1 MSDPVELFSAESS
14 DEIVLVRASS
24 VTPQRVDFA
33 WDPWSPIGMVT
44 VLVGLGGLGKSV
56 LFARLAAGWS
66 RGTIPGDLHG
76 VPVDVAIASAED
88 HRQAVILPRLI
99 AAGADLSRIHF
110 IEHRIDG
117 EASDIAIDGEVAA
130 IEAALVAGNVRV
142 LLIDTVIAH
151 IPTEHDTY
159 NEQRVRAVLKPLAKM
174 AERNSLVVF
183 GTMHLNRRDARDVLT
198 RISGSGGFGNLARSV
213 LLLARDP
220 DDPDGH
226 SRILAL
232 GKSNV
237 GGRTPALKLTL
248 EPCRIPNDDGE
259 EIPTVRLIDSG
270 ESSYTPSDL
279 LGPSEDDDKLSAVGE
294 AADFLREYLAD
305 GPVEA
310 KTVKD
315 AAKVAGIAERTLWRA
330 VNRLRVK
337 TNDRTAFGPGHPS
350 RWSLPSLLNPPDFIG
365 TVDTVGNVGTV
376 GVDVPSIPSVPR
388 DLPTE
393 PYGTQIARAREA
405 SNGLP
410 ADWLE
415 QDDARRLALLDAGRR
430 RLELSPRRRR

>member
-1 MSDPVELFSAESS
+1 MTGKTDPVALFSTESS

-24 VTPQRVDFA
+24 VTPHRVDWG
-33 WDPWSPIGMVT
+33 WDQWIPIGMAS
-44 VLVGLGGLGKSV
+44 LQVGLGGLGKSV
-56 LFARLAAGWS
+56 LLARLAAGWS
-66 RGTIPGDLHG
+66 RGAIPGDLHG

-151 IPTEHDTY
+151 IPADHDTY

-174 AERNSLVVF
+174 AERNNLVVL

-220 DDPDGH
+220 DAPDGQ
-226 SRILAL
+226 SRILVI

-248 EPCRIPNDDGE
+248 EPCRVPNDNGD
-259 EIPTVRLIDSG
+259 EIPTVRLVDVG
-270 ESSYTPSDL
+270 ESSYTPADL

-294 AADFLREYLAD
+294 AADFLRDCLAD

-310 KTVKD
+310 KTVKE

-330 VNRLRVK
+330 VKRLRVK
-337 TNDRTAFGPGHPS
+337 TNDRTGFGPGYPS
-350 RWSLPSLLNPPDFIG
+350 RWCLPCLLDTPDFNG
-365 TVDTVGNVGTV
+365 TVGTVGNVGTV
-376 GVDVPSIPSVPR
+376 GAEVSPSPSESR
-388 DLPTE
+388 DIPTE
-393 PYGTQIARAREA
+393 PYGRQIARARVEV
-405 SNGLP
+405 S
-410 ADWLE
+410 
-415 QDDARRLALLDAGRR
+415 
-430 RLELSPRRRR
+430 

>member
-1 MSDPVELFSAESS
+1 MTGKADPVALFSTESS

-24 VTPQRVDFA
+24 VTPQRVDWG
-33 WDPWSPIGMVT
+33 WDQWIPIGMAS
-44 VLVGLGGLGKSV
+44 LQVGLGGLGKSV
-56 LFARLAAGWS
+56 LLAWLAAGWS
-66 RGTIPGDLHG
+66 RGVIPGDLHG

-151 IPTEHDTY
+151 IPAEHDTY

-174 AERNSLVVF
+174 AERDSLVVL

-220 DDPDGH
+220 DDPDGP

-237 GGRTPALKLTL
+237 GGRTPAIKLRL
-248 EPCRIPNDDGE
+248 ESCLIPNDNGE
-259 EIPTVRLIDSG
+259 EIPTVRLVDVG
-270 ESSYTPSDL
+270 ESSYTSADL
-279 LGPSEDDDKLSAVGE
+279 LGPSEDEDKLSAVSE
-294 AADFLREYLAD
+294 ASDFLREYLAG

-310 KTVKD
+310 KTVKSASRD
-315 AAKVAGIAERTLWRA
+315 VGIAERTLWRA
-330 VNRLRVK
+330 VKRLRVK
-337 TNDRTAFGPGHPS
+337 TNDRAGFGPGYPS
-350 RWSLPSLLNPPDFIG
+350 RWCLPRLLDAPDSNG
-365 TVDTVGNVGTV
+365 TVDTVGKGGTV
-376 GVDVPSIPSVPR
+376 GNNASSVSSVPI
-388 DLPTE
+388 DISTE
-393 PYGTQIARAREA
+393 PYGTQIARARVQI
-405 SNGLP
+405 S
-410 ADWLE
+410 
-415 QDDARRLALLDAGRR
+415 
-430 RLELSPRRRR
+430 